1 MNSTTLQDRMRGVPV
16 PERSGAEDRMLA
28 AALAAAP
35 PRARPGAAHRLRP
48 RRIVLAI
55 CTLALI
61 AAAGLT
67 APGRSALSQAAELFG
82 IGDVGGSPSSEQDE
96 DYERGF
102 TELNEPLV
110 VDNGQA
116 PDGTR
121 YEWVAYRGK
130 TSYLVDGERIRV
142 RGFCVGLEWTGDVR
156 GRSSSGSCGG
166 SGGRQPTGV
175 FSTVGV
181 SFLQAPFENSPRH
194 DLLLSG
200 TTTPR
205 IHRLRIRYQPL
216 RGPARDLPVDFARVD
231 GELLRRAGSG
241 RPFGTFIAVLPGDQ
255 ARRDRLT
262 ERFRVTSL
270 APFPRQEAQPIAE
283 LPPEYRPYVRCQ
295 HRLGAPPRVAP
306 FTAIAYDRRGRV
318 VDRLSYIEGSR
329 APRACER
336 LLPRS
341 ADGG

>member
-1 MNSTTLQDRMRGVPV
+1 MSSPTLADRMRAVPV
-16 PERSGAEDRMLA
+16 PKRPGAEDRAVA
-28 AALAAAP
+28 ATVAAAP
-35 PRARPGAAHRLRP
+35 GPVRAGAGFRLSS
-48 RRIVLAI
+48 RRLALAI
-55 CTLALI
+55 CALALV
-61 AAAGLT
+61 AATALT
-67 APGRSALSQAAELFG
+67 APGRSALTQAAELFG

-116 PDGTR
+116 PDGSR

-130 TSYLVDGERIRV
+130 TSYMVDGERIRV
-142 RGFCVGLEWTGDVR
+142 RGFCAGLEWVGDVSGR
-156 GRSSSGSCGG
+156 GSGGSCGG
-166 SGGRQPTGV
+166 SGGQQPRGV

-181 SFLQAPFENSPRH
+181 SFLQAPFERSPRH
-194 DLLLSG
+194 DILLSG
-200 TTTPR
+200 TTTPG

-231 GELLRRAGSG
+231 GDLLHRAGSR

-262 ERFRVTSL
+262 KRFRVTSL
-270 APFPRQEAQPIAE
+270 APFPRRKVTPIAE
-283 LPPEYRPYVRCQ
+283 QPAQYRPYLRCQ
-295 HRLGAPPRVAP
+295 RRLAAPPRVGP

-318 VDRLSYIEGSR
+318 VDRLPYIEGSR
-329 APRACER
+329 APRACEH
-336 LLPRS
+336 LLPR
-341 ADGG
+341 

>member
-1 MNSTTLQDRMRGVPV
+1 VSPTTLHNRMRAVPV
-16 PERSGAEDRMLA
+16 PERPDAEDRVLA

-35 PRARPGAAHRLRP
+35 ALARADSAYRLRP

-55 CTLALI
+55 CALALV
-61 AAAGLT
+61 ATVGLT

-116 PDGTR
+116 PDGSR

-142 RGFCVGLEWTGDVR
+142 RGFCVGLEWTGDVK
-156 GRSSSGSCGG
+156 GRSSGGSCGG
-166 SGGRQPTGV
+166 SGGKQPTGV
-175 FSTVGV
+175 FNTVGV
-181 SFLQAPFENSPRH
+181 SFLQAPFERSPRH

-216 RGPARDLPVDFARVD
+216 RGPARDLPVDFTRID
-231 GELLRRAGSG
+231 GELLRRAGSK
-241 RPFGTFIAVLPGDQ
+241 RPFGTFIAVLPGNQ

-270 APFPRQEAQPIAE
+270 APFLRRKAQPIAE
-283 LPPEYRPYVRCQ
+283 LPPEYRPYLRCQ
-295 HRLGAPPRVAP
+295 RRLTAPPRVGP
-306 FTAIAYDRRGRV
+306 FTAIAYDRRGRMI
-318 VDRLSYIEGSR
+318 DRLPYIEGTR
-329 APRACER
+329 VPRVCEH
-336 LLPRS
+336 LLPN
-341 ADGG
+341 